1 MSKSTASAI
10 AHPNIAFIKYWG
22 NRDDSLRIPANGS
35 ISMNLMEL
43 ETRTTVSFEENLK
56 TDSLI
61 INGKLADNTQS
72 RRVSS
77 FLDVLRKKA
86 GTSTYASIH
95 STNNF
100 PIGSGIASSA
110 SAFAALAL
118 AGSAALG
125 LNLTE
130 NELSRLARLGSGSA
144 SRSIPAGYVEWT
156 PGEDDQSSYAFSI
169 LPPGGWDLVDIV
181 LVLDQAHKKTGSSE
195 GHHLASTSPLQ
206 QARVSDAPRRL
217 DICRSSILEKDF
229 STFAEIIE
237 LDCLMMH
244 SVMMTSTPPL
254 FYWAAS
260 TYQIIEKVRGWRKAG
275 LPAAFTIDAGPN
287 VHVITVA
294 ENTSALVSE
303 INQLSIIQSHYISH
317 PGGSARL
324 LTT

>member
-287 VHVITVA
+287 VHVLTVA
-294 ENTSALVSE
+294 ENTSALVTE
-303 INQLSIIQSHYISH
+303 INQLSIIQSHYITH

>member
-1 MSKSTASAI
+1 
-10 AHPNIAFIKYWG
+10 
-22 NRDDSLRIPANGS
+22 
-35 ISMNLMEL
+35 MNLMEL

-217 DICRSSILEKDF
+217 DICRSSILKKDF

>member
-61 INGKLADNTQS
+61 INGKLADNTQF

-287 VHVITVA
+287 VHVLTVA
-294 ENTSALVSE
+294 ENTSALVTE
-303 INQLSIIQSHYISH
+303 INQLSIIQSHYITH